1 MGKKQKA
8 LDLEWKSGY
17 YQPLPLKVLTSPSKN
32 KIHSVSDMFVCH
44 RHRFQS
50 HVSCVFWAS
59 YLTSLCI
66 ISLSIEWD

>member
-1 MGKKQKA
+1 MGKKQEA

-32 KIHSVSDMFVCH
+32 EIRSISDTFVRH
-44 RHRFQS
+44 RHGF
-50 HVSCVFWAS
+50 HPLVSCVFGAS

-66 ISLSIEWD
+66 ISSSVEWG